1 MTTFSNYHL
10 RFVQVAVPSFKRSD
24 VLMNNTYRLLLF
36 LTTSFKMPQ
45 PILFLENEE
54 EEEEYRKVVPKFF
67 FKIVLTHTK
76 GIGQKRNFMKNYFYE
91 KRKGEKRD
99 SYILY
104 IDDDISRFEEKQ
116 DTKTVEAFLYNIII
130 DGFSACL
137 NNKLKYWGINNLTNG
152 LFMKNEISTKLK
164 YIQGGFC
171 GEIITKDVVDKCP
184 QTSID
189 HYEDYDFNLQ
199 YYLRDKGVLRL
210 NYYCLKTK
218 PWRDGGINAS
228 LGGLTKRK
236 ETMENNGKFLIEKYG
251 KDLIQL
257 VERKWGQ
264 EPVLNWRHKFLENKI
279 LFAIPSCGRSDNILT
294 LKNNLLNDV
303 NADIIIVVPASE
315 TDKYRCSV
323 EENKYVADIVPC
335 EEKGIGATR
344 TWILNTYN
352 KKYDFI
358 FMIDDDIEKFIRVK
372 GVAEEKEVSDLHLA
386 DLVPEMINTLIKRDA
401 YFGGITLCPNEFFAK
416 DQISNN
422 LKYISGALQIFRSSN
437 QPIPQINIRHFEDY
451 QNCIEYYLR
460 DGIICRWCGVIPKT
474 KNYNPEGGICE
485 TYGGLEERLKD
496 AEVVSKY
503 LVDKYGEKIVKKVFK
518 KKSARGPACTN
529 LRLNHRF
536 KVSKNKISLNF
547 D

>member
-1 MTTFSNYHL
+1 MSTFSTYHL
-10 RFVQVAVPSFKRSD
+10 RFVQIAVPSFKRSD
-24 VLMNNTYRLLLF
+24 VLMKHTYRLLLF

-54 EEEEYRKVVPKFF
+54 EEQEYKKVVPKFF

-91 KRKGEKRD
+91 KRKDENRD

-104 IDDDISRFEEKQ
+104 IDDDISKFEDKQ
-116 DTKTVEAFLYNIII
+116 NRKTVEAFLYNIII
-130 DGFSACL
+130 DGFSACVS
-137 NNKLKYWGINNLTNG
+137 NKLLYWGINNLTNG
-152 LFMKNEISTKLK
+152 LFMKAEVSTKLK

-184 QTSID
+184 QTEID

-199 YYLRDKGVLRL
+199 YYLRDKGVVRL

-218 PWRDGGINAS
+218 PWRNGGINAS
-228 LGGLTKRK
+228 LGGLDKRK
-236 ETMENNGKFLIEKYG
+236 ETMENNGKFLIDKYD
-251 KDLIQL
+251 KDLIHL
-257 VERKWGQ
+257 VIRKWGK
-264 EPVLNWRHKFLENKI
+264 EPVLNWRHTFRNNKV

-303 NADIIIVVPASE
+303 DGDVIIVVPAVE
-315 TDKYRCSV
+315 TDKYKCSV
-323 EENKYVADIVPC
+323 AENKYVADVVAC
-335 EEKGIGATR
+335 NLKGIGKTR
-344 TWILNTYN
+344 TWILETFNN
-352 KKYDFI
+352 KYDFI
-358 FMIDDDIEKFIRVK
+358 IMIDDDIQSLKRIR
-372 GVAEEKEVSDLHLA
+372 GTKENKIVENCEIHQ
-386 DLVPEMINTLIKRDA
+386 LVPEMIETLIKRDA
-401 YFGGITLCPNEFFAK
+401 FFGGITLCPNEFFSK

-422 LKYISGALQIFRSSN
+422 LKYISGALQIFRSSK
-437 QPIPQINIRHFEDY
+437 QPIPNIEIRHFEDY

-474 KNYNPEGGICE
+474 VNYNPNGGICE
-485 TYGGLEERLKD
+485 TYGGLNERLKD
-496 AEVVSKY
+496 ADLVADY
-503 LVDKYGEKIVKKVFK
+503 LVKKYGENILKKVHK

-536 KVSKNKISLNF
+536 KVSKNKISLDF